1 MTGIGKVCQVMERCD
16 GHGRGICKGTWGVVT
31 VVRKCDSHQGSVKGI
46 IKMCQCMERCDGHW
60 EDVRR
65 CRKV

>member
-1 MTGIGKVCQVMERCD
+1 M
-16 GHGRGICKGTWGVVT
+16 T

-46 IKMCQCMERCDGHW
+46 TKMCQCMERCDGHW
-60 EDVRR
+60 EDVRG